1 MNCKRAA
8 LAILALSACVGA
20 QNVPVSLSAGKL
32 IPKIVCATNEKQS
45 YALYLPSSFSE
56 NRKWPIVYGFDPGGR
71 GMVAVE
77 TIRAAAEKYGY
88 IVAASNNS
96 RNGPQGRPSE
106 AAQAMWVDTEQR
118 LPVDPARRYFA
129 GMSGGARVASALAQ
143 GCHGC
148 VAGVIANAAGFPPN
162 AMPGRDSKFA
172 YFAAVGNGDMNYPE
186 FVDLRPRLD
195 SLGIP
200 YRIRIFEGEHGW
212 APPEVWDEALN
223 WMDIQAMARGLAPRD
238 DARIDKTLAD
248 DLARARHFE
257 IRREWL
263 AERREYQAITRDF
276 TGLADATI
284 AKKRAAEL
292 ERDKEAAQQEKQ
304 EKEDIDR
311 QNRLM
316 SGPSAQMEQIPS
328 GDLDGASLQE
338 LRSTIA
344 GLKHEAAHTS
354 NGRERLVRKR
364 ALGGLVIQAFES
376 SQGSMEQKDFR
387 SALSYLDLA
396 AAGSENLGW
405 VHFQRAR
412 AYAGSSDKK
421 HMLDELKLALAAEFH
436 PPTALDADEFAGY
449 RQDPQFQVLRDDWIN
464 PPKR

>member
-311 QNRLM
+311 QNR
-316 SGPSAQMEQIPS
+316 
-328 GDLDGASLQE
+328 
-338 LRSTIA
+338 
-344 GLKHEAAHTS
+344 
-354 NGRERLVRKR
+354 
-364 ALGGLVIQAFES
+364 
-376 SQGSMEQKDFR
+376 
-387 SALSYLDLA
+387 
-396 AAGSENLGW
+396 
-405 VHFQRAR
+405 
-412 AYAGSSDKK
+412 
-421 HMLDELKLALAAEFH
+421 
-436 PPTALDADEFAGY
+436 
-449 RQDPQFQVLRDDWIN
+449 
-464 PPKR
+464 